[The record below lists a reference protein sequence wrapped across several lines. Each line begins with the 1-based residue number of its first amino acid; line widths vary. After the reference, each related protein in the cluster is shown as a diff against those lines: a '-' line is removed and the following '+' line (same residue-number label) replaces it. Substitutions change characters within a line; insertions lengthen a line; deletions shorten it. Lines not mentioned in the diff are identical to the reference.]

1 MRLKQ
6 RRLCTFAAFQN
17 QEEHKK
23 MAKWNKW
30 IGGALG
36 WAMGGPIGGI
46 LGFALGAISD
56 EATQNY
62 KPGTAALPND
72 FSAALLVLCAAVMK
86 ADNRL
91 MKTELEYVKKF
102 FTQQF
107 GAELT
112 RQRMLLLREILKQNI
127 HLHEVCSQIRNNV
140 DSSSRL
146 QLIHLLFGI
155 AAADGQVNKDEQNLL
170 RLIAGQI
177 GVNERD
183 FVSLMSMFVK
193 DDDSAYKILEIPRS
207 ATEEEVKKAYRRM
220 AMKYHP
226 DKVHHLGAE
235 FQKDAQEKFKKINEA
250 YEQIKR
256 ERGMN

>member
-1 MRLKQ
+1 
-6 RRLCTFAAFQN
+6 
-17 QEEHKK
+17 
-23 MAKWNKW
+23 MANWNKW

-56 EATQNY
+56 EATQSY

-91 MKTELEYVKKF
+91 MKTELEYVRKF

-107 GAELT
+107 GAEHT
-112 RQRMLLLREILKQNI
+112 KQRMLVLREILKQEI
-127 HLHEVCSQIRNNV
+127 RLHEVCNQIRSHV

-146 QLIHLLFGI
+146 QMMHLLFGV
-155 AAADGQVNKDEQNLL
+155 AAADGHVNKEEQGVLQT
-170 RLIAGQI
+170 IASQI

-183 FVSLMSMFVK
+183 YISLLSMFVK
-193 DDDSAYKILEIPRS
+193 DGDAAYKILEIEKS
-207 ATEEEVKKAYRRM
+207 ANDEEVKKAYRRM
-220 AMKYHP
+220 AMRYHP
-226 DKVHHLGAE
+226 DKVHHLGVE
-235 FQKDAQEKFKKINEA
+235 FQKNAQEKFRAVNDA
-250 YEQIKR
+250 YETIKK
-256 ERGMN
+256 ERGID

>member
-1 MRLKQ
+1 
-6 RRLCTFAAFQN
+6 
-17 QEEHKK
+17 

-30 IGGALG
+30 IAGALG

-62 KPGTAALPND
+62 KPGVTPLPND

-86 ADNRL
+86 ADRRL
-91 MKTELEYVKKF
+91 MKTELEYVRKF

-107 GAELT
+107 GAEHT
-112 RQRMLLLREILKQNI
+112 RQRMLLLREILKQDI
-127 HLHEVCSQIRNNV
+127 QLYEVCAQIRRNI

-146 QLIHLLFGI
+146 QLLHLLFGV
-155 AAADGQVNKDEQNLL
+155 AAADGHVNKDEQDLL
-170 RLIAGQI
+170 QLIAAQI

-183 FVSLMSMFVK
+183 YVSLQSMFVK
-193 DDDSAYKILEIPRS
+193 DGDAAYKILEVEKT
-207 ATEEEVKKAYRRM
+207 AGDEEVKKAYRRM

-226 DKVHHLGAE
+226 DKVHHLGTE
-235 FQKDAQEKFKKINEA
+235 FQKDAQEKFRKINEA
-250 YEQIKR
+250 YETIKK
-256 ERGMN
+256 ERGFN

>member
-1 MRLKQ
+1 
-6 RRLCTFAAFQN
+6 
-17 QEEHKK
+17 

-30 IGGALG
+30 IAGALG

-56 EATQNY
+56 EATQSY
-62 KPGTAALPND
+62 RPGATPLPND

-91 MKTELEYVKKF
+91 MKTELEYVRKF

-112 RQRMLLLREILKQNI
+112 RQRMLLLREILKQDI
-127 HLHEVCSQIRNNV
+127 QLYEVCSQIRVNV

-146 QLIHLLFGI
+146 QLLHLLFGV
-155 AAADGQVNKDEQNLL
+155 AAADGHVNKDEQDLL
-170 RLIAGQI
+170 RTIAAQI
-177 GVNERD
+177 GISERD
-183 FVSLMSMFVK
+183 YLSLQSMFVK
-193 DDDSAYKILEIPRS
+193 DGDASYKILEIAKS
-207 ATEEEVKKAYRRM
+207 ASEEDVKKAYRRM

-250 YEQIKR
+250 YETIKK

>member
-1 MRLKQ
+1 
-6 RRLCTFAAFQN
+6 
-17 QEEHKK
+17 

-30 IGGALG
+30 IAGALG

-62 KPGTAALPND
+62 KPGTALPPND

-107 GAELT
+107 GAAIT
-112 RQRMLLLREILKQNI
+112 QQRMLLLREILKQDI
-127 HLHEVCSQIRNNV
+127 PVHEVCQQIKMNV

-146 QLIHLLFGI
+146 QLLHLLFGI
-155 AAADGQVNKDEQNLL
+155 AAADGQVNKDEQSLL
-170 RLIAGQI
+170 ALIASLLGI
-177 GVNERD
+177 NERD
-183 FVSLMSMFVK
+183 YVSLQSMFVK
-193 DDDSAYKILEIPRS
+193 DGDAAYKILEIEKS
-207 ATEEEVKKAYRRM
+207 TGDDEVKKAYRRM

-226 DKVHHLGAE
+226 DKVHHLGPE
-235 FQKDAQEKFKKINEA
+235 YQKDAQEKFKKINEA
-250 YEQIKR
+250 YETIKK

>member
-1 MRLKQ
+1 
-6 RRLCTFAAFQN
+6 
-17 QEEHKK
+17 

-30 IGGALG
+30 IAGALG

-56 EATQNY
+56 EATVAY

-91 MKTELEYVKKF
+91 MKTELEYVRKF

-107 GAELT
+107 GEEHT
-112 RQRMLLLREILKQNI
+112 KQRMLVLREILKQEI
-127 HLHEVCSQIRNNV
+127 RLYEVCSQIRTHV
-140 DSSSRL
+140 DSSSKL
-146 QLIHLLFGI
+146 QLLHLLFGV
-155 AAADGQVNKDEQNLL
+155 AAADGHVNKDEQNILQT
-170 RLIAGQI
+170 IASQLGI
-177 GVNERD
+177 NERD
-183 FVSLMSMFVK
+183 YISLMSMFVK
-193 DDDSAYKILEIPRS
+193 HGDAAYKILEIEKS
-207 ATEEEVKKAYRRM
+207 ANDDEVKKAYRRM
-220 AMKYHP
+220 AMRYHP

-250 YEQIKR
+250 YEEIKK

>member
-1 MRLKQ
+1 
-6 RRLCTFAAFQN
+6 
-17 QEEHKK
+17 

-30 IGGALG
+30 IAGALG

-56 EATQNY
+56 EASQTY

-91 MKTELEYVKKF
+91 MKTELEYVKQF
-102 FTQQF
+102 FTRQF
-107 GAELT
+107 GVEIT
-112 RQRMLLLREILKQNI
+112 RQRMLVLREVLKQDI
-127 HLHEVCSQIRNNV
+127 PVHDVCQQIRMNV

-146 QLIHLLFGI
+146 QLLHLLFGV
-155 AAADGQVNKDEQNLL
+155 AAADGNVNKEEQDLL
-170 RLIAGQI
+170 QLIASLI
-177 GVNERD
+177 GISERD
-183 FVSLMSMFVK
+183 YVSLQSMFVK
-193 DDDSAYKILEIPRS
+193 DGDAAYKILEIEKSS
-207 ATEEEVKKAYRRM
+207 ADDEVKKAYRRM

-250 YEQIKR
+250 YEKIKK
-256 ERGMN
+256 ERGML